1 MKKSIKTSEI
11 LTAFNVLNS
20 AKYGSMSDEDK
31 IKVWKITRALKPIAT
46 KFDED
51 SKDAA
56 EKMKPKMEGGFDEKL
71 QKAQEYENLIKDPKA
86 DMKKL
91 PMGAAEYEA
100 FVKEFKEYNRL
111 VGKAI
116 EDFAKKEVKIEFEPL
131 TDEAF
136 AKLMTSNE
144 WTMGQ
149 VVALSEIICKN

>member
-1 MKKSIKTSEI
+1 
-11 LTAFNVLNS
+11 
-20 AKYGSMSDEDK
+20 
-31 IKVWKITRALKPIAT
+31 
-46 KFDED
+46 
-51 SKDAA
+51 
-56 EKMKPKMEGGFDEKL
+56 
-71 QKAQEYENLIKDPKA
+71 
-86 DMKKL
+86 
-91 PMGAAEYEA
+91 MGAAEYEA